1 MAAKKNI
8 LAKVK
13 KMKIVSSLV
22 LIAALAAVGCTST
35 LSVGSQVNSD
45 GKIVD
50 GSISKENVSVTL
62 PLVSAGVGFADE
74 KKK

>member
-1 MAAKKNI
+1 
-8 LAKVK
+8 
-13 KMKIVSSLV
+13 MKIISSLV
-22 LIAALAAVGCTST
+22 LIAALAALGCTST
-35 LSVGSQVNSD
+35 LSVGPQVNKD

-50 GSISKENVSVTL
+50 GNVSKEGVNVVL